1 MMAVSVVRISLNP
14 KNGFGA
20 CIILMPLCLLIG
32 CSQKASIHD
41 SVSPSDETKIIEGVP
56 FVKQKARFCGPAA
69 LASVMR
75 FYGHNVSQEEIAE
88 EIYTPKLRGAL
99 ISDMAYYAR
108 ERGYSVETPNGKVNL
123 LVSLLNEGV
132 PPIVLVDRGRWVVS
146 IPHYYVI
153 YGYNKRRN
161 AFLLH
166 TGFAR
171 NQEIRFSELDREW
184 QKMNRLLL
192 IIRK

>member
-1 MMAVSVVRISLNP
+1 MSVSVVRISLNS
-14 KNGFGA
+14 KQMFGA
-20 CIILMPLCLLIG
+20 CILLMPLCLLLG
-32 CSQKASIHD
+32 CAQKVPVHD
-41 SVSPSDETKIIEGVP
+41 RAAPADEAKILEGVP

-75 FYGHNVSQEEIAE
+75 FYGDNVSQEEIAE

-108 ERGYSVETPNGKVNL
+108 QKGYSVETPNGEVNL

-132 PPIVLVDRGRWVVS
+132 PPIVLVDRGRWIAS

-153 YGYNKRRN
+153 YGYNKKRN
-161 AFLLH
+161 TFLLH
-166 TGFAR
+166 TGFAS
-171 NQEIRFSELDREW
+171 NEEIEFSELDREW

-192 IIRK
+192 VVRK

>member
-1 MMAVSVVRISLNP
+1 MAVSVVRVLLHP
-14 KNGFGA
+14 KSVFGA
-20 CIILMPLCLLIG
+20 CIILLMPLCLLIG
-32 CSQKASIHD
+32 CAQKVSVYDSASHA
-41 SVSPSDETKIIEGVP
+41 DEAKIIEGVP

-88 EIYTPKLRGAL
+88 ETYTPKLRGAL

-108 ERGYSVETPNGKVNL
+108 EKGYSVETPNGKVNL

-153 YGYNKRRN
+153 YGYDKKRN
-161 AFLLH
+161 TFLLH
-166 TGFAR
+166 TGFSR
-171 NQEIRFSELDREW
+171 NKEIGFSELDREW

-192 IIRK
+192 VIRK